1 MRYQIP
7 VIKTQKYAIDEIF
20 EKNLLFLIPFYIFLH
35 ESRFK
40 VYNTDEEKKNELIQE
55 YVQIRYR
62 LEELVIQGQI
72 SEYMKC
78 TILDMSNRVLEQ
90 IARNYDSVREGVR
103 ETMVGQVLEYEAKTI
118 LNRGKKEEALYNARN
133 LFLDGMK
140 VEVVR
145 KYIRS
150 LTDEELI
157 EVYEEVQKEL
167 SEFSKVQEE
176 TVE

>member
-1 MRYQIP
+1 
-7 VIKTQKYAIDEIF
+7 
-20 EKNLLFLIPFYIFLH
+20 
-35 ESRFK
+35 
-40 VYNTDEEKKNELIQE
+40 
-55 YVQIRYR
+55 
-62 LEELVIQGQI
+62 
-72 SEYMKC
+72 
-78 TILDMSNRVLEQ
+78 
-90 IARNYDSVREGVR
+90 
-103 ETMVGQVLEYEAKTI
+103 MVGQVLEYEAKTI

-167 SEFSKVQEE
+167 SEFSEVQEE